1 MDKRRPVEMERCPY
15 FANCSIRLN
24 AGTGIRTRTTL
35 RSAEFKCFRVI
46 AKALI

>member
-35 RSAEFKCFRVI
+35 RSADLSAFWVVLRP
-46 AKALI
+46 